1 MKTNTSVPQQLTHI
15 SWEQGCLQRAATKR
29 SHCKKLKLRATHRL
43 NLSCSTKF
51 IGKTCSGSVWKII
64 RANEDYLLLRHP
76 PPLVNAS
83 SMLTKV
89 SAGQIDQNW
98 NSADKLLFQ
107 QLSTVRIRQCS
118 FSRLTVLLHNPFRHR
133 TTPWTGDRSILRP
146 SHYAL
151 TLCNASNGGYNFLR
165 PGPSRLTCLCEA

>member
-118 FSRLTVLLHNPFRHR
+118 FFPTHSTFTQPLQTQNYSMDGRPVHLATLALRAHFVQRVQWRLQFP
-133 TTPWTGDRSILRP
+133 
-146 SHYAL
+146 
-151 TLCNASNGGYNFLR
+151 
-165 PGPSRLTCLCEA
+165 